1 MAAESL
7 CGKDCLHYASWTIIP
22 EFRKNVNWKN
32 RFFLRKT
39 CKKLPETIS
48 FPAAFPLNI

>member
-22 EFRKNVNWKN
+22 EFRKNVNRKN
-32 RFFLRKT
+32 RLFIRKHA
-39 CKKLPETIS
+39 KKLPETIS
-48 FPAAFPLNI
+48 FPAASALNI